1 MSIYGNIYIKR
12 NKEVELVIDRIAGN
26 DYAFIEI
33 IIADDTFPRH
43 HALRFLIDAEDA
55 YKLGS
60 LLYQKAEGT
69 GTQGMD
75 DWYDNKIK
83 SYEYAESILGLTNEE
98 WEKECAENKSKWWQG
113 RTKTNLEDIK
123 KRLLNDIEMIDN
135 ELKGGKK

>member
-33 IIADDTFPRH
+33 TVTDETFPRH
-43 HALRFLIDAEDA
+43 HALRFLIDTEDA

-60 LLYQKAEGT
+60 LLMQEPEGK

-75 DWYDNKIK
+75 DWYDKKIS
-83 SYEYAESILGLTNEE
+83 SYEYGESILNLSNEE
-98 WEKECAENKSKWWQG
+98 WLKQVAENKSQWWKG

-123 KRLLNDIEMIDN
+123 KRLLDDITSIDN
-135 ELKGGKK
+135 ELNKEME